1 MKFFIFLLNFCRQNL
16 KRAVTILDMIKR
28 REKTKREDLHLGI
41 EIFEKRY
48 QAKDFNGQLLA
59 EFSNIAVKNARYVFR
74 HFERFSVSYV

>member
-1 MKFFIFLLNFCRQNL
+1 
-16 KRAVTILDMIKR
+16 MIKR

-59 EFSNIAVKNARYVFR
+59 EFSNIAVKNTRYVSGNSATIVI
-74 HFERFSVSYV
+74 ECLSGDI